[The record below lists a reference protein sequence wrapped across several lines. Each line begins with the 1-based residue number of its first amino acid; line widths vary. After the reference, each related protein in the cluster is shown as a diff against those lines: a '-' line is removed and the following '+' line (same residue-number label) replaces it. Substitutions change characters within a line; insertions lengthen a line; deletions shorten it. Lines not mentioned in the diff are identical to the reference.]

1 MDEMNRVREAARRDI
16 QAFLADSEAEAADVL
31 ATGALR
37 QQVAGLRNVLKG
49 GRGADKPSTVQ
60 MTQKLRAASSERWQ
74 QINAGAFQFP
84 ELPHPAVRV
93 HLMVACR
100 VPGKNVAEMSAD
112 DMMYEIP
119 EVPHTLRPYR

>member
-1 MDEMNRVREAARRDI
+1 MDQRLASRMDEMNRVREAARRDI

-49 GRGADKPSTVQ
+49 GRGADKPATVQ

-74 QINAGAFQFP
+74 QINAGAITVCFASSIG
-84 ELPHPAVRV
+84 L
-93 HLMVACR
+93 LLAC
-100 VPGKNVAEMSAD
+100 
-112 DMMYEIP
+112 
-119 EVPHTLRPYR
+119 